1 MLQLQKRILQLAWPI
16 MLSNITV
23 PLLGLVDTA
32 VLGHL
37 SEVSY
42 LGGVALGGQVVTLLL
57 WSFGFLRMGTT
68 ALSAHAIGVSEVSG
82 QLGNSLDGSNHPASI
97 ERVLQNA
104 LLMALFI
111 SLPLMLFAFLA
122 LENII
127 GLIGGSETIQVLAVE
142 YASIRLGATPAVLI
156 QYVLIGWFIG
166 RGETKVPLILLIAS
180 NSLNAL
186 LDVILVY
193 GYGLTSDGVAWATL
207 CADYFAA
214 SLGLYWA
221 YRRVTQGQ
229 KDNKLS
235 FNWPSWQELKPLI
248 NINHQLFIRTLCL
261 LSVFVFFTAKGAQ
274 QGDLVLAVNAIMLT
288 LLLLISNALDGFAH
302 AAESLVGQSLGAKNF
317 RQLRQSIWLTGANG
331 LMIALIMVVGFA
343 WQGNNLMALLTNQ
356 QDVLAMAMEYSLWL
370 IWLPLIGCSS
380 YWLDGVFIGM
390 QASAQM
396 RNSMLLAACTVFLPV
411 WFLTQ
416 ELANHGLWLAFYS
429 FLLARS
435 IFMLPA
441 FLSIL
446 NKHQLFAGKN

>member
-42 LGGVALGGQVVTLLL
+42 LAAVALGSQVVTLLL

-68 ALSAHAIGVSEVSG
+68 ALSAHAIGEAQRTQQGTHQGV
-82 QLGNSLDGSNHPASI
+82 QQINSSI
-97 ERVLQNA
+97 RILHNA
-104 LLMALFI
+104 LLLALLI
-111 SLPLMLFAFLA
+111 SLPLLIFAL
-122 LENII
+122 LTIEYII
-127 GLIGGSETIQVLAVE
+127 AMMGGSEVIQALAVE
-142 YASIRLGATPAVLI
+142 YASIRLYATPAVLV

-166 RGETKVPLILLIAS
+166 RGETKVPLFLLIAS
-180 NSLNAL
+180 NSINAL
-186 LDVILVY
+186 LDVVLVY
-193 GYGLTSDGVAWATL
+193 GYGLHSDGVAWATL

-214 SLGLYWA
+214 SAGLYWA
-221 YRRVTQGQ
+221 WRTLKKEYRPEQMQWVR
-229 KDNKLS
+229 LS
-235 FNWPSWQELKPLI
+235 WLQLKPFI
-248 NINHQLFIRTLCL
+248 NINHQLFVRTLCL
-261 LSVFVFFTAKGAQ
+261 LSVFIFFTAQGAQ

-302 AAESLVGQSLGAKNF
+302 AAETLVGQSLGAKNYS
-317 RQLRQSIWLTGANG
+317 QLNQSIWLTGTNA
-331 LMIALIMVVGFA
+331 LIIALIMVLGFA
-343 WQGNNLMALLTNQ
+343 WQGDNLLGLLTDQ
-356 QDVLAMAMEYSLWL
+356 ADVLAMAIEFSPWL

-380 YWLDGVFIGM
+380 YWLDGIFIGM

-396 RNSMLLAACTVFLPV
+396 RNSMLLAAIVIFLPV

-416 ELANHGLWLAFYS
+416 GMGNHGLWSAFYA

-441 FLSIL
+441 FLTIL
-446 NKHQLFAGKN
+446 NKHQLFAEKN

>member
-42 LGGVALGGQVVTLLL
+42 LAAVALGSQVVTLLL

-68 ALSAHAIGVSEVSG
+68 ALSAHAIGEAQRTQQG
-82 QLGNSLDGSNHPASI
+82 TQQINSSI
-97 ERVLQNA
+97 RILHNA
-104 LLMALFI
+104 LLLALLI
-111 SLPLMLFAFLA
+111 SLPLLIFAL
-122 LENII
+122 LTIEHII
-127 GLIGGSETIQVLAVE
+127 AMMGGSEVIQALAVE
-142 YASIRLGATPAVLI
+142 YASIRLYATPAVLV

-166 RGETKVPLILLIAS
+166 RGETKVPLFLLIAS
-180 NSLNAL
+180 NSINAL
-186 LDVILVY
+186 LDVVLVY
-193 GYGLTSDGVAWATL
+193 GYGLNSDGVAWATL

-214 SLGLYWA
+214 SAGLYWA
-221 YRRVTQGQ
+221 WRTLKKEYRPEQMQWGR
-229 KDNKLS
+229 
-235 FNWPSWQELKPLI
+235 PSWLQLKPFI
-248 NINHQLFIRTLCL
+248 NINHQLFVRTLCL
-261 LSVFVFFTAKGAQ
+261 LSVFIFFTAQGAQ

-302 AAESLVGQSLGAKNF
+302 AAETLVGQSLGAKNYS
-317 RQLRQSIWLTGANG
+317 QLNQSIWLTGTNA
-331 LMIALIMVVGFA
+331 LIIALIMVLGFA
-343 WQGNNLMALLTNQ
+343 WQGDNLLGLLTDQ
-356 QDVLAMAMEYSLWL
+356 ADVLAMAIEFSPWL

-380 YWLDGVFIGM
+380 YWLDGIFIGM

-396 RNSMLLAACTVFLPV
+396 RNSMLLAAIVIFLPV

-416 ELANHGLWLAFYS
+416 GLGNHGLWSAFYA

-441 FLSIL
+441 FLTIL
-446 NKHQLFAGKN
+446 NKHQLFAEKN

>member
-1 MLQLQKRILQLAWPI
+1 MLQLQKRILHLAWPI

-68 ALSAHAIGVSEVSG
+68 SLSAHATGMS
-82 QLGNSLDGSNHPASI
+82 QASNRHSSSI

-104 LLMALFI
+104 LLMALII
-111 SLPLMLFAFLA
+111 SFPLMLFAFLT
-122 LENII
+122 LEHII
-127 GLIGGSETIQVLAVE
+127 AFMGGSEIIQVLAVE
-142 YASIRLGATPAVLI
+142 YASIRLAATPAILI

-166 RGETKVPLILLIAS
+166 RGETKVPLIMLIAS
-180 NSLNAL
+180 NSLNAA
-186 LDVILVY
+186 LDILFVY

-221 YRRVTQGQ
+221 FRTVRQQPNRLPYR
-229 KDNKLS
+229 
-235 FNWPSWQELKPLI
+235 WPTWHELTPLI
-248 NINHQLFIRTLCL
+248 NINHQLFVRTLCL
-261 LSVFVFFTAKGAQ
+261 LSVFAFFTAQGAQ
-274 QGDLVLAVNAIMLT
+274 QGDLTLAVNAIMLT

-302 AAESLVGQSLGAKNF
+302 AAESLVGQSLGANNV
-317 RQLRQSIWLTGANG
+317 RQLRNSIWLTGTNA
-331 LMIALIMVVGFA
+331 LIIALIMVTGFA
-343 WQGNNLMALLTNQ
+343 WQGDNLLGLLTDQ
-356 QDVLAMAMEYSLWL
+356 PEVLAMAIEYSPWL

-396 RNSMLLAACTVFLPV
+396 RNAMILAALVIFLPV

-416 ELANHGLWLAFYS
+416 ELENHGLWLAFYA

-435 IFMLPA
+435 LFMVPS
-441 FLSIL
+441 FLTIL
-446 NKHQLFAGKN
+446 NKHQLFTEKN

>member
-1 MLQLQKRILQLAWPI
+1 

-68 ALSAHAIGVSEVSG
+68 SLSAHATGMS
-82 QLGNSLDGSNHPASI
+82 QASNRHSSSI

-104 LLMALFI
+104 LLMALII
-111 SLPLMLFAFLA
+111 SFPLMLFAFLT
-122 LENII
+122 LEHII
-127 GLIGGSETIQVLAVE
+127 AFMGGSEIIQVLAVE
-142 YASIRLGATPAVLI
+142 YASIRLAATPAILI

-166 RGETKVPLILLIAS
+166 RGETKVPLIMLIAS
-180 NSLNAL
+180 NSLNAV
-186 LDVILVY
+186 LDIIFVY

-221 YRRVTQGQ
+221 FRTVRQQPNRLPYR
-229 KDNKLS
+229 
-235 FNWPSWQELKPLI
+235 WPTWHELTPLI
-248 NINHQLFIRTLCL
+248 NINHQLFVRTLCL
-261 LSVFVFFTAKGAQ
+261 LSVFAFFTAQGAQ
-274 QGDLVLAVNAIMLT
+274 QGDLTLAVNAIMLT

-302 AAESLVGQSLGAKNF
+302 AAESLVGQSLGANNV
-317 RQLRQSIWLTGANG
+317 RQLRNSIWLTGTNA
-331 LMIALIMVVGFA
+331 LIIALIMVVGFA
-343 WQGNNLMALLTNQ
+343 WQGDNLLGLLTDQ
-356 QDVLAMAMEYSLWL
+356 PKVLAMAIEYSPWL

-396 RNSMLLAACTVFLPV
+396 RNAMILAALVIFLPV

-416 ELANHGLWLAFYS
+416 ELENHGLWLAFYA

-435 IFMLPA
+435 LFMVPS
-441 FLSIL
+441 FLTIL
-446 NKHQLFAGKN
+446 NKHQLFTEKN

>member
-68 ALSAHAIGVSEVSG
+68 ALSAHATGANQVG
-82 QLGNSLDGSNHPASI
+82 GFNHQGSI

-111 SLPLMLFAFLA
+111 SVPLMVFAYVT
-122 LENII
+122 LENMIAFM
-127 GLIGGSETIQVLAVE
+127 GGSETIQVLAVE
-142 YASIRLGATPAVLI
+142 YASIRLAATPAVLI
-156 QYVLIGWFIG
+156 QYVVIGWFIG
-166 RGETKVPLILLIAS
+166 RGETKVPLILLMAS

-186 LDVILVY
+186 LDVVLVY

-214 SLGLYWA
+214 SIGLYWA
-221 YRRVTQGQ
+221 HRTVT
-229 KDNKLS
+229 KAHSNKLS
-235 FNWPSWQELKPLI
+235 LNWPSWQELKPLI

-261 LSVFVFFTAKGAQ
+261 LSVFIFFTAQGAK

-302 AAESLVGQSLGAKNF
+302 AAESLVGQSLGAKKF
-317 RQLRQSIWLTGANG
+317 DQLRQSIWLTGTNAFV
-331 LMIALIMVVGFA
+331 IALIMVAGFA
-343 WQGNNLMALLTNQ
+343 WQGDNLMGLLTNQ
-356 QDVLAMAMEYSLWL
+356 QDVLAIAVEYSPWL
-370 IWLPLIGCSS
+370 IWLPLIGFSS
-380 YWLDGVFIGM
+380 YWLDGIFIGM

-396 RNSMLLAACTVFLPV
+396 RNSMLLAATVVFLPV

-416 ELANHGLWLAFYS
+416 QLGNHGLWLAFYA
-429 FLLARS
+429 FLFARS
-435 IFMLPA
+435 LFMLPA
-441 FLSIL
+441 FLTIL

>member
-42 LGGVALGGQVVTLLL
+42 LGAVALGGQVVTLLL

-68 ALSAHAIGVSEVSG
+68 SLSAHATGANNPV
-82 QLGNSLDGSNHPASI
+82 DI

-104 LLMALFI
+104 LLMALCI
-111 SLPLMLFAFLA
+111 SLPLMLFAFLT
-122 LENII
+122 LEHII
-127 GLIGGSETIQVLAVE
+127 AFMGGSATIQALAVE
-142 YASIRLGATPAVLI
+142 YATIRLAATPAVLI

-166 RGETKVPLILLIAS
+166 RGETKIPLLLLIAS

-186 LDVILVY
+186 LDVVLVY
-193 GYGLTSDGVAWATL
+193 GYSLTSDGVAWATL

-214 SLGLYWA
+214 SLGLFLA
-221 YRRVTQGQ
+221 YRTLMQGE
-229 KDNKLS
+229 KDKRLS
-235 FNWPSWQELKPLI
+235 LNWPSWQELKPLI

-261 LSVFVFFTAKGAQ
+261 LSVFMFFTAQGAK

-317 RQLRQSIWLTGANG
+317 RQLRQSIWLTGTNA
-331 LMIALIMVVGFA
+331 LIIALIMVAGFA
-343 WQGNNLMALLTNQ
+343 WLGDDLLRLLTSQ
-356 QDVLAMAMEYSLWL
+356 QDVLVMAIEYSPWL

-380 YWLDGVFIGM
+380 YWLDGIFIGM

-396 RNSMLLAACTVFLPV
+396 RNAMLLAAMVVFLPV

-416 ELANHGLWLAFYS
+416 GLANHGLWLAFYS

-435 IFMLPA
+435 LFMLPA
-441 FLSIL
+441 FLTIL
-446 NKHQLFAGKN
+446 NKHQLFAEKN

>member
-68 ALSAHAIGVSEVSG
+68 ALSAHATGANKISG
-82 QLGNSLDGSNHPASI
+82 LNHQGSI

-111 SLPLMLFAFLA
+111 SIPLMVFAYLTLDNMIAFM
-122 LENII
+122 
-127 GLIGGSETIQVLAVE
+127 GGSDTIQVLAVE
-142 YASIRLGATPAVLI
+142 YASIRLAATPAVLL
-156 QYVLIGWFIG
+156 QYVVIGWFIG

-186 LDVILVY
+186 LDVVLVF

-221 YRRVTQGQ
+221 YRTVSNAQN
-229 KDNKLS
+229 DNKLS
-235 FNWPSWQELKPLI
+235 LNWPSWQELKPLI

-261 LSVFVFFTAKGAQ
+261 LSVFIFFTAQGAK

-288 LLLLISNALDGFAH
+288 LLLLMSNALDGFAH
-302 AAESLVGQSLGAKNF
+302 AAESLVGQSLGAKKF
-317 RQLRQSIWLTGANG
+317 DQLRQSIWLTGTNAFVV
-331 LMIALIMVVGFA
+331 ALIMVAGFA
-343 WQGNNLMALLTNQ
+343 WQGDNLMGMLTNQ
-356 QDVLAMAMEYSLWL
+356 QDVLTIAVEYSPWL
-370 IWLPLIGCSS
+370 IWLPLIGFSS
-380 YWLDGVFIGM
+380 YWLDGIFIGM

-396 RNSMLLAACTVFLPV
+396 RNSMLLAATGVFLPV

-416 ELANHGLWLAFYS
+416 QLGNHGLWLAFYS
-429 FLLARS
+429 FLFSRS
-435 IFMLPA
+435 LFMLPA
-441 FLSIL
+441 FLTIL

>member
-23 PLLGLVDTA
+23 PLLSLVDTA

-68 ALSAHAIGVSEVSG
+68 SLSAHATGA
-82 QLGNSLDGSNHPASI
+82 SLAGGSNDQGI
-97 ERVLQNA
+97 LERVLHNG

-127 GLIGGSETIQVLAVE
+127 AFIGGSETVQILAVE

-221 YRRVTQGQ
+221 YRTVTQGQ
-229 KDNKLS
+229 KNNRWS

-248 NINHQLFIRTLCL
+248 NINHQLFVRTLCL
-261 LSVFVFFTAKGAQ
+261 LSVFIFFTAQGAQ

-317 RQLRQSIWLTGANG
+317 RQLRQSIWLTGTNA
-331 LMIALIMVVGFA
+331 LIIALIMVAGFA
-343 WQGNNLMALLTNQ
+343 WQGENLLGLLTDQ
-356 QDVLAMAMEYSLWL
+356 QDVLTVAIEYSPWL

-380 YWLDGVFIGM
+380 YWLDGIFIGM
-390 QASAQM
+390 QASAPM
-396 RNSMLLAACTVFLPV
+396 RNAMLLAAIIVFLPV

-435 IFMLPA
+435 LFMVPA
-441 FLSIL
+441 FLTIL
-446 NKHQLFAGKN
+446 NKHQIFVGKN

>member
-1 MLQLQKRILQLAWPI
+1 MLQLQKRILHLAWPI

-68 ALSAHAIGVSEVSG
+68 SLSAHATGMS
-82 QLGNSLDGSNHPASI
+82 QASNRHSSSI

-104 LLMALFI
+104 LLMALII
-111 SLPLMLFAFLA
+111 SFPLMLFAFLT
-122 LENII
+122 LEHII
-127 GLIGGSETIQVLAVE
+127 AFMGGSEIIQVLAVE
-142 YASIRLGATPAVLI
+142 YASIRLAATPAILI

-166 RGETKVPLILLIAS
+166 RGETKVPLIMLIAS
-180 NSLNAL
+180 NSLNAG
-186 LDVILVY
+186 LDILFVY

-221 YRRVTQGQ
+221 FRTVRQQPNRLPYR
-229 KDNKLS
+229 
-235 FNWPSWQELKPLI
+235 WPTWLELTPLI
-248 NINHQLFIRTLCL
+248 HINHQLFVRTLCL
-261 LSVFVFFTAKGAQ
+261 LSVFAFFTAQGAQ
-274 QGDLVLAVNAIMLT
+274 QGDLTLAVNAIMLT

-302 AAESLVGQSLGAKNF
+302 AAESLVGQSLGANNV
-317 RQLRQSIWLTGANG
+317 RQLRNSIWLTGTNA
-331 LMIALIMVVGFA
+331 LIIALIMVVGFA
-343 WQGNNLMALLTNQ
+343 WQGDNLLGLLTDQ
-356 QDVLAMAMEYSLWL
+356 PKVLAMAIEYSPWL

-396 RNSMLLAACTVFLPV
+396 RNAMILATLVIFLPV

-416 ELANHGLWLAFYS
+416 ELANHGLWLAFYA

-435 IFMLPA
+435 LFMVPS
-441 FLSIL
+441 FLTIL
-446 NKHQLFAGKN
+446 NKHQLFTEKN

>member
-68 ALSAHAIGVSEVSG
+68 ALSAHATGANQISG
-82 QLGNSLDGSNHPASI
+82 LNHQGSI

-111 SLPLMLFAFLA
+111 SVPLMVCAYLT

-127 GLIGGSETIQVLAVE
+127 AFMGGSDTIQVLAVE
-142 YASIRLGATPAVLI
+142 YASIRLAATPAVLI
-156 QYVLIGWFIG
+156 QYVVIGWFIG
-166 RGETKVPLILLIAS
+166 RGETKVPLILLIVS

-186 LDVILVY
+186 LDVVLVY

-221 YRRVTQGQ
+221 YRTVANTQ

-235 FNWPSWQELKPLI
+235 LNWPSWQELKPLI

-261 LSVFVFFTAKGAQ
+261 LSVFIFFTAQGAK

-302 AAESLVGQSLGAKNF
+302 AAESLVGQSLGAKKF
-317 RQLRQSIWLTGANG
+317 DQLRQSIWLTGTNTFV
-331 LMIALIMVVGFA
+331 IALIMVAGFA
-343 WQGNNLMALLTNQ
+343 WQGENLMSMLTNQ
-356 QDVLAMAMEYSLWL
+356 QDVLAIAVEYSPWL
-370 IWLPLIGCSS
+370 IWLPLIGFSS
-380 YWLDGVFIGM
+380 YWLDGIFIGM

-396 RNSMLLAACTVFLPV
+396 RNSMLLAATTVFLPV

-416 ELANHGLWLAFYS
+416 QLGNHGLWLAFYS
-429 FLLARS
+429 FLGARS
-435 IFMLPA
+435 LFMLPA

>member
-68 ALSAHAIGVSEVSG
+68 ALSAHATGVNQVG
-82 QLGNSLDGSNHPASI
+82 GLNHQGSI

-111 SLPLMLFAFLA
+111 SVPLMVFAYVT
-122 LENII
+122 LENMIAFM
-127 GLIGGSETIQVLAVE
+127 GGSETIQVLAVE
-142 YASIRLGATPAVLI
+142 YASIRLAATPAVLI

-166 RGETKVPLILLIAS
+166 RGETKVPLILLMAS

-186 LDVILVY
+186 LDVVLVY

-214 SLGLYWA
+214 SMGLYWA
-221 YRRVTQGQ
+221 YRTVT
-229 KDNKLS
+229 KAHNNKLS
-235 FNWPSWQELKPLI
+235 LNWPNWQELKPLI

-261 LSVFVFFTAKGAQ
+261 LSVFIFFTAQGAK

-302 AAESLVGQSLGAKNF
+302 AAESLVGQSLGAKKF
-317 RQLRQSIWLTGANG
+317 DQLRQSIWLTGTNAFV
-331 LMIALIMVVGFA
+331 IALIMVAGFA
-343 WQGNNLMALLTNQ
+343 WQGDNLMGLLTNQ
-356 QDVLAMAMEYSLWL
+356 QDVLAIAVEYSPWL
-370 IWLPLIGCSS
+370 IWLPLIGFSS
-380 YWLDGVFIGM
+380 YWLDGIFIGM

-396 RNSMLLAACTVFLPV
+396 RNSMLLAATVVFLPV

-416 ELANHGLWLAFYS
+416 QLGNHGLWLAFYA
-429 FLLARS
+429 FLFARS
-435 IFMLPA
+435 LFMLPA
-441 FLSIL
+441 FLTML

>member
-1 MLQLQKRILQLAWPI
+1 MLQLQKRILHLAWPI

-68 ALSAHAIGVSEVSG
+68 SLSAHAAGMS
-82 QLGNSLDGSNHPASI
+82 QASNRHSSSI

-104 LLMALFI
+104 LLMALII
-111 SLPLMLFAFLA
+111 SFPLMLFAFLT
-122 LENII
+122 LEHII
-127 GLIGGSETIQVLAVE
+127 AFMGGSEIIQVLAVE
-142 YASIRLGATPAVLI
+142 YASIRLAATPAILI

-166 RGETKVPLILLIAS
+166 RGETKVPLIMLIAS
-180 NSLNAL
+180 NSLNAA
-186 LDVILVY
+186 LDILFVY
-193 GYGLTSDGVAWATL
+193 GYGFTSDGVAWATL

-221 YRRVTQGQ
+221 LRTVRQQPNRLPYR
-229 KDNKLS
+229 
-235 FNWPSWQELKPLI
+235 WPTWHELTPLI
-248 NINHQLFIRTLCL
+248 NINHQLFVRTLCL
-261 LSVFVFFTAKGAQ
+261 LSVFAFFTAQGAQ
-274 QGDLVLAVNAIMLT
+274 QGDLILAVNAIMLT

-302 AAESLVGQSLGAKNF
+302 AAESLVGQSLGANNV
-317 RQLRQSIWLTGANG
+317 RQLRNSIWLTGTNA
-331 LMIALIMVVGFA
+331 LIIALIMVTGFA
-343 WQGNNLMALLTNQ
+343 WQGDSLLGLLTDQ
-356 QDVLAMAMEYSLWL
+356 PEVLAMAIEYSPWL

-396 RNSMLLAACTVFLPV
+396 RNAMILAALVIFLPV

-416 ELANHGLWLAFYS
+416 ELANHGLWLAFYA

-435 IFMLPA
+435 LFMVPS
-441 FLSIL
+441 FLTIL
-446 NKHQLFAGKN
+446 NKHQLFTEKN

>member
-37 SEVSY
+37 SEVHY
-42 LGGVALGGQVVTLLL
+42 LGAVALGGQVVTLLL

-68 ALSAHAIGVSEVSG
+68 ALSAHATGRLQARAE
-82 QLGNSLDGSNHPASI
+82 SNNH
-97 ERVLQNA
+97 RVLQNA
-104 LLMALFI
+104 LLMAVLI
-111 SLPLMLFAFLA
+111 SAPLMLFAFTF
-122 LENII
+122 LESII
-127 GLIGGSETIQVLAVE
+127 SAMGGSEVVQALAVS
-142 YASIRLGATPAVLI
+142 YAEIRLSATPAVLI

-166 RGETKVPLILLIAS
+166 RGETKVPLLLLIAS
-180 NSLNAL
+180 NTLNAI

-214 SLGLYWA
+214 SLGLMWA
-221 YRRVTQGQ
+221 VYVLKKEKFFGREYF
-229 KDNKLS
+229 S
-235 FNWPSWQELKPLI
+235 WPSWLELKPII
-248 NINHQLFIRTLCL
+248 NINHQLFVRTLCL
-261 LSVFVFFTAKGAQ
+261 LGVFIFFTAQGAR
-274 QGDLVLAVNAIMLT
+274 QGDLVLAVNAVMIT
-288 LLLLISNALDGFAH
+288 LLMLISNALDGFAH
-302 AAESLVGQSLGAKNF
+302 AAETLVGQNLGANN
-317 RQLRQSIWLTGANG
+317 RRNLQRGIWLTGANI
-331 LMIALIMVVGFA
+331 LIIALLMVIGFA
-343 WQGNNLMALLTNQ
+343 WQGDNLLSMLTDQ
-356 QDVLAMAMEYSLWL
+356 SDVLDLAKEYSAWL
-370 IWLPLIGCSS
+370 IFLPLIGFSS

-396 RNSMLLAACTVFLPV
+396 RNSMLLAMGVVFFPV

-416 ELANHGLWLAFYS
+416 GLGNHGLWFAFYA

-441 FLSIL
+441 FLTIL
-446 NKHQLFAGKN
+446 NKHQISAEKN

>member
-1 MLQLQKRILQLAWPI
+1 MLQLQKRILHLAWPI

-68 ALSAHAIGVSEVSG
+68 SLSAHATGMS
-82 QLGNSLDGSNHPASI
+82 QASNRHSSSI

-104 LLMALFI
+104 LLMALII
-111 SLPLMLFAFLA
+111 SFPLMLFAFLT
-122 LENII
+122 LEHII
-127 GLIGGSETIQVLAVE
+127 AFMGGSEIIQVLAVE
-142 YASIRLGATPAVLI
+142 YASIRLAATPAILI

-166 RGETKVPLILLIAS
+166 RGETKVPLIMLIAS
-180 NSLNAL
+180 NSLNAV
-186 LDVILVY
+186 LDIIFVY

-221 YRRVTQGQ
+221 FRTVRQQPNRLPYR
-229 KDNKLS
+229 
-235 FNWPSWQELKPLI
+235 WPTWHELTPLI
-248 NINHQLFIRTLCL
+248 NINHQLFVRTLCL
-261 LSVFVFFTAKGAQ
+261 LSVFAFFTAQGAQ
-274 QGDLVLAVNAIMLT
+274 QGDLTLAVNAIMLT

-302 AAESLVGQSLGAKNF
+302 AAESLVGQSLGANNV
-317 RQLRQSIWLTGANG
+317 RQLRNSIWLTGTNA
-331 LMIALIMVVGFA
+331 LIIALIMVTGFA
-343 WQGNNLMALLTNQ
+343 WQGDNLLGLLTDQ
-356 QDVLAMAMEYSLWL
+356 PEVLAMANEYSPWL
-370 IWLPLIGCSS
+370 IWLPVIGCSS

-396 RNSMLLAACTVFLPV
+396 RNAMILATLVIFLPV

-416 ELANHGLWLAFYS
+416 ELANHGLWLAFYA

-435 IFMLPA
+435 LFMVPS
-441 FLSIL
+441 FLTIL
-446 NKHQLFAGKN
+446 NKHQLFTEKN

>member
-1 MLQLQKRILQLAWPI
+1 MLQLQKRILHLAWPI

-68 ALSAHAIGVSEVSG
+68 SLSAHATGMS
-82 QLGNSLDGSNHPASI
+82 QASNRYSSSI

-104 LLMALFI
+104 LLMALII
-111 SLPLMLFAFLA
+111 SFPLMLFAFLT
-122 LENII
+122 LEHII
-127 GLIGGSETIQVLAVE
+127 AFMGGSEIIQVLAVE
-142 YASIRLGATPAVLI
+142 YASIRLAATPAILI

-166 RGETKVPLILLIAS
+166 RGETKVPLIMLIAS
-180 NSLNAL
+180 NSLNAA
-186 LDVILVY
+186 LDILFVY

-221 YRRVTQGQ
+221 LRTVRQQPNRLPYR
-229 KDNKLS
+229 
-235 FNWPSWQELKPLI
+235 WPTWLELTPLI
-248 NINHQLFIRTLCL
+248 NINHQLFVRTLCL
-261 LSVFVFFTAKGAQ
+261 LSVFAFFTAQGAQ
-274 QGDLVLAVNAIMLT
+274 QGDLTLAVNAIMLT

-302 AAESLVGQSLGAKNF
+302 AAESLVGQSLGANNV
-317 RQLRQSIWLTGANG
+317 RQLRNSIWLTGTNA
-331 LMIALIMVVGFA
+331 LIIALIMVVGFA
-343 WQGNNLMALLTNQ
+343 WQGDSLLGLLTDQ
-356 QDVLAMAMEYSLWL
+356 SEVLAMAIEYSPWL

-396 RNSMLLAACTVFLPV
+396 RNAMILATLVIFLPV

-416 ELANHGLWLAFYS
+416 ELANHGLWLAFYA

-435 IFMLPA
+435 LFMVPS
-441 FLSIL
+441 FLTIL
-446 NKHQLFAGKN
+446 NKHQLFTEKN

>member
-37 SEVSY
+37 PEVTY
-42 LGGVALGGQVVTLLL
+42 LGAVALGGQVVTLLL

-68 ALSAHAIGVSEVSG
+68 ALSAHATGASEIG
-82 QLGNSLDGSNHPASI
+82 GSNQRDSI

-104 LLMALFI
+104 LLMAFFI
-111 SLPLMLFAFLA
+111 SLPLMVFAFLT
-122 LENII
+122 LEHII
-127 GLIGGSETIQVLAVE
+127 ALIGGSDAIQVLAVE

-166 RGETKVPLILLIAS
+166 RGETKVPLLLLIAS

-186 LDVILVY
+186 LDIVLVY
-193 GYGLTSDGVAWATL
+193 GYGLTSDGVAWATF

-214 SLGLYWA
+214 SLGLFWA
-221 YRRVTQGQ
+221 YRTVTLG
-229 KDNKLS
+229 KNDKKLS

-261 LSVFVFFTAKGAQ
+261 LSVFIFFTAQGAQ

-317 RQLRQSIWLTGANG
+317 RQLRQSIWLTGTNA
-331 LMIALIMVVGFA
+331 LFIALIMVAGFT
-343 WQGNNLMALLTNQ
+343 WLGDDLLGLLTNQ
-356 QDVLAMAMEYSLWL
+356 QDVLALAIEYSPWL

-380 YWLDGVFIGM
+380 YWLDGIFIGV

-396 RNSMLLAACTVFLPV
+396 RNSMLLAALVVFLPV

-416 ELANHGLWLAFYS
+416 SLANHGLWLAFYS

-435 IFMLPA
+435 LFMLPA
-441 FLSIL
+441 FLTIL
-446 NKHQLFAGKN
+446 NKHQINAEKN

>member
-1 MLQLQKRILQLAWPI
+1 MLQLQKRILHLAWPI

-68 ALSAHAIGVSEVSG
+68 SLSAHATGMS
-82 QLGNSLDGSNHPASI
+82 QASNRHSSSI

-104 LLMALFI
+104 LLMALII
-111 SLPLMLFAFLA
+111 SFPLMLFAFLT
-122 LENII
+122 LEHII
-127 GLIGGSETIQVLAVE
+127 AFMGGSEIIQVLAVE
-142 YASIRLGATPAVLI
+142 YASIRLAATPAILI

-166 RGETKVPLILLIAS
+166 RGETKVPLIMLIAS
-180 NSLNAL
+180 NSLNAV
-186 LDVILVY
+186 LDIIFVY

-221 YRRVTQGQ
+221 LRTVRQQPNRLPYR
-229 KDNKLS
+229 
-235 FNWPSWQELKPLI
+235 WPTWLELTPLI
-248 NINHQLFIRTLCL
+248 NINHQLFVRTLCL
-261 LSVFVFFTAKGAQ
+261 LSVFAFFTAQGAQ
-274 QGDLVLAVNAIMLT
+274 QGDLTLAVNAIMLT

-302 AAESLVGQSLGAKNF
+302 AAESLVGQSLGANNV
-317 RQLRQSIWLTGANG
+317 RQLRNSIWLTGTNA
-331 LMIALIMVVGFA
+331 LIIALIMVVGFA
-343 WQGNNLMALLTNQ
+343 WQGDNLLGLLTDQ
-356 QDVLAMAMEYSLWL
+356 PEVLAMAIEYSPWL

-396 RNSMLLAACTVFLPV
+396 RNAMILATLVIFLPV

-416 ELANHGLWLAFYS
+416 ELANHGLWLAFYA

-435 IFMLPA
+435 LFMVPS
-441 FLSIL
+441 FLTIL
-446 NKHQLFAGKN
+446 NKHQLFTEKN

>member
-1 MLQLQKRILQLAWPI
+1 MLQLQKRILHLAWPI

-68 ALSAHAIGVSEVSG
+68 SLSAHATGMS
-82 QLGNSLDGSNHPASI
+82 QASNRHSSSI

-104 LLMALFI
+104 LLMALII
-111 SLPLMLFAFLA
+111 SFPLMLFAFLT
-122 LENII
+122 LEHII
-127 GLIGGSETIQVLAVE
+127 AFMGGSEIIQVLAVE
-142 YASIRLGATPAVLI
+142 YASIRLAATPAILI

-166 RGETKVPLILLIAS
+166 RGETKVPLIMLIAS
-180 NSLNAL
+180 NSLNAV
-186 LDVILVY
+186 LDILFVY

-221 YRRVTQGQ
+221 FRTVRQQPNRLPYR
-229 KDNKLS
+229 
-235 FNWPSWQELKPLI
+235 WPTWHELTPLI
-248 NINHQLFIRTLCL
+248 NINHQLFVRTLCL
-261 LSVFVFFTAKGAQ
+261 LSVFAFFTAQGAQ
-274 QGDLVLAVNAIMLT
+274 QGDLTLAVNAIMLT

-302 AAESLVGQSLGAKNF
+302 AAESLVGQSLGANNV
-317 RQLRQSIWLTGANG
+317 RQLRNSIWLTGTNA
-331 LMIALIMVVGFA
+331 LIIALIMVTGFA
-343 WQGNNLMALLTNQ
+343 WQGDNLLGLLTDQ
-356 QDVLAMAMEYSLWL
+356 PEVLAMAIEYSPWL

-396 RNSMLLAACTVFLPV
+396 RNAMILAALVIFLPV

-416 ELANHGLWLAFYS
+416 ELGNHGLWLAFYA

-435 IFMLPA
+435 LFMVPS
-441 FLSIL
+441 FLTIL
-446 NKHQLFAGKN
+446 NKHQLFTEKN

>member
-1 MLQLQKRILQLAWPI
+1 MLQLQKRILHLAWPI

-68 ALSAHAIGVSEVSG
+68 SLSAHATGMS
-82 QLGNSLDGSNHPASI
+82 QASNRHSSSI

-104 LLMALFI
+104 LLMALII
-111 SLPLMLFAFLA
+111 SFPLMLFAFLT
-122 LENII
+122 LEHII
-127 GLIGGSETIQVLAVE
+127 AFMGGSEIIQVLAVE
-142 YASIRLGATPAVLI
+142 NASIRLAATPAILI

-166 RGETKVPLILLIAS
+166 RGETKVPLIMLIAS
-180 NSLNAL
+180 NSLNAA
-186 LDVILVY
+186 LDILFVY

-221 YRRVTQGQ
+221 FRTVRQQPNRLPYR
-229 KDNKLS
+229 
-235 FNWPSWQELKPLI
+235 WPTWHELTPLI
-248 NINHQLFIRTLCL
+248 NINHQLFVRTLCL
-261 LSVFVFFTAKGAQ
+261 LSVFAFFTAQGAQ
-274 QGDLVLAVNAIMLT
+274 QGDLTLAVNAIMLT

-302 AAESLVGQSLGAKNF
+302 AAESLVGQSLGANNV
-317 RQLRQSIWLTGANG
+317 RQLRNSIWLTGTNA
-331 LMIALIMVVGFA
+331 LIIALIMVTGFA
-343 WQGNNLMALLTNQ
+343 WQGDNLLGLLTDQ
-356 QDVLAMAMEYSLWL
+356 PEVLAMAIEYSPWL

-396 RNSMLLAACTVFLPV
+396 RNAMILAALVIFLPV

-416 ELANHGLWLAFYS
+416 ELENHGLWLAFYA

-435 IFMLPA
+435 LFMVPS
-441 FLSIL
+441 FLTIL
-446 NKHQLFAGKN
+446 NKHQLFTEKN

>member
-42 LGGVALGGQVVTLLL
+42 LGAVALGGQVVTLLL

-68 ALSAHAIGVSEVSG
+68 ALSAHATGANQVSG
-82 QLGNSLDGSNHPASI
+82 LSHGDDI
-97 ERVLQNA
+97 ERVLKNA
-104 LLMALFI
+104 LLMAVFI
-111 SLPLMLFAFLA
+111 SLPLMLFAFLT
-122 LENII
+122 LEHII
-127 GLIGGSETIQVLAVE
+127 GFIGGSDVVQRLAVE
-142 YASIRLGATPAVLI
+142 YASIRLIATPAVLI

-166 RGETKVPLILLIAS
+166 RGETKVPLLLLIAS
-180 NSLNAL
+180 NSLNAV
-186 LDVILVY
+186 LDITLVY

-214 SLGLYWA
+214 SLGLFWA
-221 YRRVTQGQ
+221 YRTVIRERQG
-229 KDNKLS
+229 NNVV

-248 NINHQLFIRTLCL
+248 NINHQLFVRTLCL
-261 LSVFVFFTAKGAQ
+261 LSVFIFFTAQGAK

-317 RQLRQSIWLTGANG
+317 RQLRQSIWLTGANA
-331 LMIALIMVVGFA
+331 LMIALIMVAGFA
-343 WQGNNLMALLTNQ
+343 WLGDDLLGLLTNQ
-356 QDVLAMAMEYSLWL
+356 QDVLAVAIEYSPWL

-380 YWLDGVFIGM
+380 YWLDGIFIGM

-396 RNSMLLAACTVFLPV
+396 RNSMVLAALIIFFPV

-416 ELANHGLWLAFYS
+416 PLANHGLWIAFYS

-435 IFMLPA
+435 VFMLPA
-441 FLSIL
+441 FLTIL
-446 NKHQLFAGKN
+446 NKHQLIAGKN

>member
-42 LGGVALGGQVVTLLL
+42 LAGVALGGQVVTLLL

-68 ALSAHAIGVSEVSG
+68 ALSAHATGANQVNN
-82 QLGNSLDGSNHPASI
+82 QLDAVHHQASI

-104 LLMALFI
+104 LLMAFFI
-111 SLPLMLFAFLA
+111 SLPLMLFAFLT

-127 GLIGGSETIQVLAVE
+127 AFIGGSETIQALAVE

-166 RGETKVPLILLIAS
+166 RGETKVPLVLLIAS
-180 NSLNAL
+180 NSVNAM

-214 SLGLYWA
+214 SLGLFWA
-221 YRRVTQGQ
+221 YRTVSQIQ
-229 KDNKLS
+229 KDNKRP

-261 LSVFVFFTAKGAQ
+261 LSVFIFFTAQGAK

-317 RQLRQSIWLTGANG
+317 RQLRQSIWLTGTNA
-331 LMIALIMVVGFA
+331 LIIALIMVAGFA
-343 WQGNNLMALLTNQ
+343 WLGDDLLGLLTNQ
-356 QDVLAMAMEYSLWL
+356 QDVLVMAIEYSPWL

-380 YWLDGVFIGM
+380 YWLDGIFIGM

-396 RNSMLLAACTVFLPV
+396 RNAMLLAAIVVFLPV

-416 ELANHGLWLAFYS
+416 ELANHGLWFAFYS

-435 IFMLPA
+435 LFMLPA
-441 FLSIL
+441 FLTIL
-446 NKHQLFAGKN
+446 NNHQLFAEKN

>member
-1 MLQLQKRILQLAWPI
+1 MLQLQKRILHLAWPI

-68 ALSAHAIGVSEVSG
+68 SLSAHATGMS
-82 QLGNSLDGSNHPASI
+82 QASNRHSSSI

-104 LLMALFI
+104 LLMALII
-111 SLPLMLFAFLA
+111 SFPLMLFAFLT
-122 LENII
+122 LEHII
-127 GLIGGSETIQVLAVE
+127 AFMGGSEIIQVLAVE
-142 YASIRLGATPAVLI
+142 YASIRLAATPAILI

-166 RGETKVPLILLIAS
+166 RGETKVPLIMLIAS
-180 NSLNAL
+180 NSLNAG
-186 LDVILVY
+186 LDILFVY

-221 YRRVTQGQ
+221 FRTVRQQPNRLPYR
-229 KDNKLS
+229 
-235 FNWPSWQELKPLI
+235 WPTWLELTPLI
-248 NINHQLFIRTLCL
+248 NINHQLFVRTLCL
-261 LSVFVFFTAKGAQ
+261 LSVFAFFTAQGAQ
-274 QGDLVLAVNAIMLT
+274 QGDLTLAVNAIMLT

-302 AAESLVGQSLGAKNF
+302 AAESLVGQSLGANNV
-317 RQLRQSIWLTGANG
+317 RQLRNSIWLTGTNA
-331 LMIALIMVVGFA
+331 LIIALIMVVGFA
-343 WQGNNLMALLTNQ
+343 WQGDNLLGLLTDQ
-356 QDVLAMAMEYSLWL
+356 PKVLAMAIEYSPWL

-396 RNSMLLAACTVFLPV
+396 RNAMILATLVIFLPV

-416 ELANHGLWLAFYS
+416 ELANHGLWLAFYA

-435 IFMLPA
+435 LFMVPS
-441 FLSIL
+441 FLTIL
-446 NKHQLFAGKN
+446 NKHQLFTEKN

>member
-23 PLLGLVDTA
+23 PLLSLVDTA

-68 ALSAHAIGVSEVSG
+68 SLSAHATGA
-82 QLGNSLDGSNHPASI
+82 SLAGGSNDQGSL
-97 ERVLQNA
+97 ERVLHNG

-127 GLIGGSETIQVLAVE
+127 AFIGGSETVQILAVE

-221 YRRVTQGQ
+221 YRTVTQGQ
-229 KDNKLS
+229 KNNRWS
-235 FNWPSWQELKPLI
+235 FNWPSWQELRPLI
-248 NINHQLFIRTLCL
+248 NINHQLFVRTLCL
-261 LSVFVFFTAKGAQ
+261 LSVFIFFTAQGAQ

-317 RQLRQSIWLTGANG
+317 RQLRQSIWLTGTNA
-331 LMIALIMVVGFA
+331 LIIALIMVAGFA
-343 WQGNNLMALLTNQ
+343 WQGENLLGLLTDQ
-356 QDVLAMAMEYSLWL
+356 QDVLTVAIEYSPWL

-380 YWLDGVFIGM
+380 YWLDGIFIGM
-390 QASAQM
+390 QASAPM
-396 RNSMLLAACTVFLPV
+396 RNAMLLAAIIVFLPV

-435 IFMLPA
+435 LFMVPA
-441 FLSIL
+441 FLTIL
-446 NKHQLFAGKN
+446 NKHQIFVGKN

>member
-1 MLQLQKRILQLAWPI
+1 MLQLQKRILHLAWPI

-68 ALSAHAIGVSEVSG
+68 ALSAHATGLSQTSNSDSSG
-82 QLGNSLDGSNHPASI
+82 I

-104 LLMALFI
+104 LLMALCI
-111 SLPLMLFAFLA
+111 SLPLMLFAFLT
-122 LENII
+122 LEHII
-127 GLIGGSETIQVLAVE
+127 GFMGGSEMIQVLAIE
-142 YASIRLGATPAVLI
+142 YANIRLAATPAILL

-166 RGETKVPLILLIAS
+166 RGETKVPLIMLIAS
-180 NSLNAL
+180 NSLNAV
-186 LDVILVY
+186 LDIILVY

-221 YRRVTQGQ
+221 YRTVRQQ
-229 KDNKLS
+229 QNQ
-235 FNWPSWQELKPLI
+235 FPYRWPTWHELKPLI
-248 NINHQLFIRTLCL
+248 NINHQLFVRTLCL
-261 LSVFVFFTAKGAQ
+261 LSVFVFFTAQGAQ
-274 QGDLVLAVNAIMLT
+274 QGDLTLAVNAIMLT

-302 AAESLVGQSLGAKNF
+302 AAESLVGQSLGANNV
-317 RQLRQSIWLTGANG
+317 RQLRNSIWLTGINA
-331 LMIALIMVVGFA
+331 LIIALIMVAGFA
-343 WQGNNLMALLTNQ
+343 WQGDNLLGLLTDQ
-356 QDVLAMAMEYSLWL
+356 PEILAMAIEYSPWL

-396 RNSMLLAACTVFLPV
+396 RNAMLLASIIIFLPV

-435 IFMLPA
+435 LFMLPS
-441 FLSIL
+441 FLTIL

>member
-42 LGGVALGGQVVTLLL
+42 LAAVALGSQVVTLLL

-68 ALSAHAIGVSEVSG
+68 ALSAHAIGEAQRTQQG
-82 QLGNSLDGSNHPASI
+82 TQQINSSI
-97 ERVLQNA
+97 RILHNA
-104 LLMALFI
+104 LLLALLI
-111 SLPLMLFAFLA
+111 SLPLLIFAL
-122 LENII
+122 LTIEHII
-127 GLIGGSETIQVLAVE
+127 AMMGGSEVIQALAVE
-142 YASIRLGATPAVLI
+142 YASIRLYATPAVLV

-166 RGETKVPLILLIAS
+166 RGETKVPLFLLIAS
-180 NSLNAL
+180 NSINAL
-186 LDVILVY
+186 LDVVLVY
-193 GYGLTSDGVAWATL
+193 GYGLHSDGVAWATL

-214 SLGLYWA
+214 SAGLYWA
-221 YRRVTQGQ
+221 WRTLKKEYRPEQMQWVR
-229 KDNKLS
+229 
-235 FNWPSWQELKPLI
+235 PSWLQLKPFI
-248 NINHQLFIRTLCL
+248 NINHQLFVRTLCL
-261 LSVFVFFTAKGAQ
+261 LSVFIFFTAQGAQ

-302 AAESLVGQSLGAKNF
+302 AAETLVGQSLGAKNYS
-317 RQLRQSIWLTGANG
+317 QLNQSIWLTGTNA
-331 LMIALIMVVGFA
+331 LIIALIMVLGFA
-343 WQGNNLMALLTNQ
+343 WQGDNLLGLLTDQ
-356 QDVLAMAMEYSLWL
+356 ADVLAMAIEFSPWL

-380 YWLDGVFIGM
+380 YWLDGIFIGM

-396 RNSMLLAACTVFLPV
+396 RNSMLLAAIVIFLPV

-416 ELANHGLWLAFYS
+416 GLGNHGLWSAFYA

-441 FLSIL
+441 FLTIL
-446 NKHQLFAGKN
+446 NKHQLFAEKN

>member
-1 MLQLQKRILQLAWPI
+1 MLQLQKRILHLAWPI

-68 ALSAHAIGVSEVSG
+68 SLSAHATGMS
-82 QLGNSLDGSNHPASI
+82 QASNRHSSSI

-104 LLMALFI
+104 LLMALII
-111 SLPLMLFAFLA
+111 SFPLMLFAFLT
-122 LENII
+122 LEHII
-127 GLIGGSETIQVLAVE
+127 AFMGGSEIIQVLAVE
-142 YASIRLGATPAVLI
+142 YASIRLAATPAILI

-166 RGETKVPLILLIAS
+166 RGETKVPLIMLIAS
-180 NSLNAL
+180 NSLNAV
-186 LDVILVY
+186 LDIIFVY

-221 YRRVTQGQ
+221 FRTVRQQPNRLPYR
-229 KDNKLS
+229 
-235 FNWPSWQELKPLI
+235 WPTWHELTPLI
-248 NINHQLFIRTLCL
+248 NINHQLFVRTLCL
-261 LSVFVFFTAKGAQ
+261 LSVFAFFTAQGAQ
-274 QGDLVLAVNAIMLT
+274 QGDLTLAVNAIMLT

-302 AAESLVGQSLGAKNF
+302 AAESLVGQSLGANNV
-317 RQLRQSIWLTGANG
+317 RQLRNSIWLTGTNA
-331 LMIALIMVVGFA
+331 LIIALIMVTGFA
-343 WQGNNLMALLTNQ
+343 WQGDNLLGLLTDQ
-356 QDVLAMAMEYSLWL
+356 PEVLAMAIEYSPWL

-396 RNSMLLAACTVFLPV
+396 RNAMILAALVIFLPV

-416 ELANHGLWLAFYS
+416 ELGNHGLWLAFYA

-435 IFMLPA
+435 LFMVPS
-441 FLSIL
+441 FLTIL
-446 NKHQLFAGKN
+446 NKHQLFTEKN

>member
-1 MLQLQKRILQLAWPI
+1 MLQLQKRILHLAWPI

-68 ALSAHAIGVSEVSG
+68 SLSAHATGMS
-82 QLGNSLDGSNHPASI
+82 QASNRHSSSI

-104 LLMALFI
+104 LLMALII
-111 SLPLMLFAFLA
+111 SFPLMLFAFLT
-122 LENII
+122 LEHII
-127 GLIGGSETIQVLAVE
+127 AFMGGSEIIQVLAVE
-142 YASIRLGATPAVLI
+142 YASIRLAATPAILI

-166 RGETKVPLILLIAS
+166 RGETKVPLIMLIAS
-180 NSLNAL
+180 NSLNAA
-186 LDVILVY
+186 LDILFVY

-221 YRRVTQGQ
+221 FRTVRQQPNRLPYR
-229 KDNKLS
+229 
-235 FNWPSWQELKPLI
+235 WPTWHELTPLI
-248 NINHQLFIRTLCL
+248 NINHQLFVRTLCL
-261 LSVFVFFTAKGAQ
+261 LSVFAFFTAQGAQ
-274 QGDLVLAVNAIMLT
+274 QGDLTLAVNAIMLT

-302 AAESLVGQSLGAKNF
+302 AAESLVGQSLGANNV
-317 RQLRQSIWLTGANG
+317 RQLRNSIWLTGTNA
-331 LMIALIMVVGFA
+331 LIIALIMVVGFA
-343 WQGNNLMALLTNQ
+343 WQGDSLLGLLTDQ
-356 QDVLAMAMEYSLWL
+356 PEVLAMAIEYSPWL

-396 RNSMLLAACTVFLPV
+396 RNAMILATLIIFLPV

-416 ELANHGLWLAFYS
+416 ELANHGLWLAFYA

-435 IFMLPA
+435 LFMVPS
-441 FLSIL
+441 FLTIL
-446 NKHQLFAGKN
+446 NKHQLFTEKN

>member
-68 ALSAHAIGVSEVSG
+68 ALSAHATGANQVG
-82 QLGNSLDGSNHPASI
+82 GFNHQGRI

-111 SLPLMLFAFLA
+111 SVPLMVFAYLT
-122 LENII
+122 LENMIAFM
-127 GLIGGSETIQVLAVE
+127 GGSETIQVLAVE
-142 YASIRLGATPAVLI
+142 YASIRLAATPAVLI
-156 QYVLIGWFIG
+156 QYVVIGWFIG
-166 RGETKVPLILLIAS
+166 RGETKVPLILLMAS

-186 LDVILVY
+186 LDVVLVY

-214 SLGLYWA
+214 SIGLYWA
-221 YRRVTQGQ
+221 YRTVT
-229 KDNKLS
+229 KAHSNRLS
-235 FNWPSWQELKPLI
+235 LNWPNWQELKPLI

-261 LSVFVFFTAKGAQ
+261 LSVFIFFTAQGAK

-302 AAESLVGQSLGAKNF
+302 AAESLVGQSLGAKKF
-317 RQLRQSIWLTGANG
+317 DQLRQSIWLTGTNAFV
-331 LMIALIMVVGFA
+331 IALIMVAGFA
-343 WQGNNLMALLTNQ
+343 WQGDNLMGLLTNQ
-356 QDVLAMAMEYSLWL
+356 QDVLAIAVEYSPWL
-370 IWLPLIGCSS
+370 IWLPLIGFSS
-380 YWLDGVFIGM
+380 YWLDGIFIGM

-396 RNSMLLAACTVFLPV
+396 RNSMLLAATVVFLPV

-416 ELANHGLWLAFYS
+416 QLGNHGLWLAFYA
-429 FLLARS
+429 FLFARS
-435 IFMLPA
+435 LFMLPA
-441 FLSIL
+441 FLTIL

>member
-42 LGGVALGGQVVTLLL
+42 LGGVALGSQVVVLLL

-68 ALSAHAIGVSEVSG
+68 ALSAHALGES
-82 QLGNSLDGSNHPASI
+82 QLKQQSNTSVRILH
-97 ERVLQNA
+97 NA
-104 LLMALFI
+104 LLLALLI
-111 SLPLMLFAFLA
+111 SLPLMVFAFSTI
-122 LENII
+122 EYII
-127 GLIGGSETIQVLAVE
+127 ALIGGSDVVQALAVE
-142 YASIRLGATPAVLI
+142 YASIRLCATPAVLL

-166 RGETKVPLILLIAS
+166 RGETKVPLFLLIAS
-180 NSLNAL
+180 NSINAL
-186 LDVILVY
+186 LDVVLVY
-193 GYGLTSDGVAWATL
+193 GYGFNSDGVAWATL

-214 SLGLYWA
+214 SAGLYWA
-221 YRRVTQGQ
+221 WRTLKKNFKADEIR
-229 KDNKLS
+229 
-235 FNWPSWQELKPLI
+235 FIWPSWLQLKPLI
-248 NINHQLFIRTLCL
+248 NINHQLFVRTLCL
-261 LSVFVFFTAKGAQ
+261 LSVFIFFTAQGAQ

-302 AAESLVGQSLGAKNF
+302 AAETLVGQSLGSKNYS
-317 RQLRQSIWLTGANG
+317 QLKRSIWLTGTNA
-331 LMIALIMVVGFA
+331 LIIALIMVLGFA
-343 WQGNNLMALLTNQ
+343 WQGENLLGLLTDQ
-356 QDVLAMAMEYSLWL
+356 ADVLAMAIEFSPWL

-396 RNSMLLAACTVFLPV
+396 RNSMILAAAVVFLPV

-416 ELANHGLWLAFYS
+416 DLGNHGLWMAFYA

-435 IFMLPA
+435 AFMLPG
-441 FLSIL
+441 FLTIL
-446 NKHQLFAGKN
+446 NKHQLIAEKN

>member
-42 LGGVALGGQVVTLLL
+42 LGAVALGGQVVTLLL

-68 ALSAHAIGVSEVSG
+68 ALSAHASGASQAGRLSEGVS
-82 QLGNSLDGSNHPASI
+82 L

-111 SLPLMLFAFLA
+111 SLPLMLFAFLT
-122 LENII
+122 LEHII
-127 GLIGGSETIQVLAVE
+127 GFIGGSDVVQVLAVE
-142 YASIRLGATPAVLI
+142 YASIRLIATPAVLI

-166 RGETKVPLILLIAS
+166 RGETKVPLLLLIAS
-180 NSLNAL
+180 NSLNAI
-186 LDVILVY
+186 LDVVLVY

-214 SLGLYWA
+214 SLGLFWA
-221 YRRVTQGQ
+221 YRTVTQGAS
-229 KDNKLS
+229 NNRAT
-235 FNWPSWQELKPLI
+235 FYWPSWQELKPLI
-248 NINHQLFIRTLCL
+248 NINHQLFVRTLCL
-261 LSVFVFFTAKGAQ
+261 LSVFIFFTSQGAE

-302 AAESLVGQSLGAKNF
+302 AAESLVGQSLGAKKF
-317 RQLRQSIWLTGANG
+317 RQLQQSIWLTGTNA
-331 LMIALIMVVGFA
+331 LIIALMMVAGFA
-343 WQGNNLMALLTNQ
+343 WLGDDLLGLLTNQ
-356 QDVLAMAMEYSLWL
+356 QDVLTVAIEYSPWL

-380 YWLDGVFIGM
+380 YWLDGIFIGM

-396 RNSMLLAACTVFLPV
+396 RNSMLLAAMLVFLPV

-416 ELANHGLWLAFYS
+416 DFANHGLWFAFYS

-435 IFMLPA
+435 LFMLPA
-441 FLSIL
+441 FLTIL
-446 NKHQLFAGKN
+446 NKHQLIAEKN

>member
-68 ALSAHAIGVSEVSG
+68 ALSAHATGANQVG
-82 QLGNSLDGSNHPASI
+82 GFNHQGSI

-111 SLPLMLFAFLA
+111 SVPLMVFAYVT
-122 LENII
+122 LENMIAFM
-127 GLIGGSETIQVLAVE
+127 GGSETIQVLAVE
-142 YASIRLGATPAVLI
+142 YASIRLAATPAVLI

-166 RGETKVPLILLIAS
+166 RGETKVPLILLMAS

-186 LDVILVY
+186 LDVVLVY

-214 SLGLYWA
+214 SIGLYWA
-221 YRRVTQGQ
+221 YRTVT
-229 KDNKLS
+229 KAHSNRLS
-235 FNWPSWQELKPLI
+235 LNWPNWQELKPLI

-261 LSVFVFFTAKGAQ
+261 LSVFIFFTAQGAK

-302 AAESLVGQSLGAKNF
+302 AAESLVGQSLGAKKF
-317 RQLRQSIWLTGANG
+317 DQLRQSIWLTGTNAFV
-331 LMIALIMVVGFA
+331 IALIMVAGFA
-343 WQGNNLMALLTNQ
+343 WQGDNLMGLLTNQ
-356 QDVLAMAMEYSLWL
+356 QDVLAIAVEYSPWL
-370 IWLPLIGCSS
+370 IWLPLIGFSS
-380 YWLDGVFIGM
+380 YWLDGIFIGM

-396 RNSMLLAACTVFLPV
+396 RNSMLLAATVVFLPV

-416 ELANHGLWLAFYS
+416 QLGNHGLWLAFYA
-429 FLLARS
+429 FLFARS
-435 IFMLPA
+435 LFMLPA
-441 FLSIL
+441 FLTIL

>member
-68 ALSAHAIGVSEVSG
+68 ALSAHATGAG
-82 QLGNSLDGSNHPASI
+82 QIAGAQQSASL

-104 LLMALFI
+104 LLMAILI
-111 SLPLMLFAFLA
+111 SLPLMLFAYLT

-127 GLIGGSETIQVLAVE
+127 ALIGGSDTIQALAVE
-142 YASIRLGATPAVLI
+142 YTRIRLAATPAVLI

-166 RGETKVPLILLIAS
+166 RGETKVPLVMLIAS

-186 LDVILVY
+186 LDVVLVY
-193 GYGLTSDGVAWATL
+193 GYGMTSDGVAWATL

-221 YRRVTQGQ
+221 YRSVTQKYNRRG
-229 KDNKLS
+229 
-235 FNWPSWQELKPLI
+235 FYGPSWSCPNWQELKPLI
-248 NINHQLFIRTLCL
+248 NINHQLFVRTLCL
-261 LSVFVFFTAKGAQ
+261 LSVFVFFTAQGAQ
-274 QGDLVLAVNAIMLT
+274 QGDQILAVNAIMLT

-317 RQLRQSIWLTGANG
+317 RQLHHSIWLTGTNA
-331 LMIALIMVVGFA
+331 LIIALIMVVGFA
-343 WQGNNLMALLTNQ
+343 WQGENLLGLLTDQ
-356 QDVLAMAMEYSLWL
+356 QDILALAIEYSPWL

-380 YWLDGVFIGM
+380 YWLDGIFIGM

-396 RNSMLLAACTVFLPV
+396 RNAILLAAAVIFLPV

-416 ELANHGLWLAFYS
+416 KWGNHGLWLAFYA
-429 FLLARS
+429 FLLSRS
-435 IFMLPA
+435 LFMLPA
-441 FLSIL
+441 FKTML
-446 NKHQLFAGKN
+446 NKHQIIAEKN